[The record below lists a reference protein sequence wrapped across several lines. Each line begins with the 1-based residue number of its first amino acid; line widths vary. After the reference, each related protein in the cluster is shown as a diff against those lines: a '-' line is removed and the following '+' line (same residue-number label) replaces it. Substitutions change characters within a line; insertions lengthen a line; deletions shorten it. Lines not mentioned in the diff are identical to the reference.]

1 MHLSAFTGFGNVSRS
16 TIWGHIT
23 FFAMIFFWPSWRP
36 PKVQIANFLEPTKK
50 NKKKLRGTTFRL
62 YLIINMQSLND
73 FRSLVWSK
81 EFNVCD
87 KLC

>member
-36 PKVQIANFLEPTKK
+36 PKVQIANFLEPTKQK
-50 NKKKLRGTTFRL
+50 TRKSCRALGSYHTYSVTFT
-62 YLIINMQSLND
+62 
-73 FRSLVWSK
+73 
-81 EFNVCD
+81 
-87 KLC
+87 